1 MIEHKEAIMQTKSI
15 ILALGFTLLLTACVK
30 PRVDT
35 SSDETM
41 KRSIK
46 AARESLPENE
56 RAKFDESLKIVALSQ
71 IDFSDMIATG
81 SSGVNLTE
89 TKVKEALAGKT
100 AEEIIASADRIITER
115 QQQEREQALT
125 EIKEL
130 EEKRTKTQ
138 KAKIELAK
146 FQVTRSRF
154 YKVKQMYIG
163 DQPVIEISVKNGTAH
178 PVSRA
183 YFVGTLASPGRAVPW
198 LKEEFNYQIS
208 GGLEPG
214 ETANWRLSPNMFL
227 GGWSQVEAPKDAVF
241 TVEVVELEGVDGKP
255 LFSSRE
261 FTTVDAERLAELKT
275 KYRP

>member
-1 MIEHKEAIMQTKSI
+1 MEEISRTKSI
-15 ILALGFTLLLTACVK
+15 ILALGFTLLLTACAK
-30 PRVDT
+30 PRIDT
-35 SSDETM
+35 SSDEAM
-41 KRSIK
+41 KRSI
-46 AARESLPENE
+46 AAVRESLPESE

-71 IDFSDMIATG
+71 IDFSTMIATG

-89 TKVKEALAGKT
+89 TKVKEVLAGKT
-100 AEEIIASADRIITER
+100 ADEIIATADRIITER
-115 QQQEREQALT
+115 QQKERAQALA

-130 EEKRTKTQ
+130 EEKQAKAQ

-146 FQVTRSRF
+146 FQVIRSRF
-154 YKVKQMYIG
+154 FKVRQMFLG
-163 DQPVIEISVKNGTAH
+163 DQPVIELSVKNGTAH

-198 LKEEFNYQIS
+198 LKEEFNHQIS

-227 GGWSQVEAPKDAVF
+227 GGWSQVEAPKDAIL
-241 TVEVVELEGVDGKP
+241 TVKVVELEGVDGKP

-261 FTTVDAERLAELKT
+261 FTADDAERLTELKK
-275 KYRP
+275 KYIP

>member
-1 MIEHKEAIMQTKSI
+1 MRTQSI
-15 ILALGFTLLLTACVK
+15 ILALGLTLLLTACAK

-35 SSDETM
+35 SSDEAM

-46 AARESLPENE
+46 AVRESLPENE
-56 RAKFDESLKIVALSQ
+56 RAKFDESLQIVALSQ
-71 IDFSDMIATG
+71 VDFSTLIATG

-89 TKVKEALAGKT
+89 AKVKEVLAGKT

-115 QQQEREQALT
+115 QQKERAQALA

-130 EEKRTKTQ
+130 EEKQTKAQ

-146 FQVTRSRF
+146 FQVIRSRF
-154 YKVKQMYIG
+154 YKVKQMYLG
-163 DQPVIEISVKNGTAH
+163 DQPMIEISVKNGTAH
-178 PVSRA
+178 PVSWA

-227 GGWSQVEAPKDAVF
+227 GGWSRVEAPKDAIF
-241 TVEVVELEGVDGKP
+241 TVEVVELEGAEGKP

-261 FTTVDAERLAELKT
+261 FTTADAERLAELKT
-275 KYRP
+275 KYSP